1 MIELKKALEIT
12 GMSLGDVATMLGCSK
27 ATVSKVKDHD
37 YPSWES
43 WEKRAIEEMVRSGRL
58 THEEARLLPEY
69 ERQRI
74 EIDDTKFVRT
84 NNVMA
89 LDALAADL
97 LNPRSTL
104 NASIGICTGKAGYGK
119 TTTIRHFCANND
131 RATYMLYM
139 DGYSIAGLMRD
150 VLRSMTG
157 ETKRAFVEIKD
168 AIRDASAV
176 YRRLMVIDEAD
187 RMPVRLL
194 EALRGMNEYCG
205 LPILLIGEPALL
217 TKIHTEPRL
226 ESRMR
231 KPRVEF
237 APLSCVDIALYWKE
251 AIGLDITGVTDIQQ
265 LLLKSCRGDFRIMVN
280 DAQRIVQYMN
290 NNDLTEVNMRV
301 VKDGIRS

>member
-1 MIELKKALEIT
+1 MIELKKAMEIT
-12 GMSLGDVATMLGCSK
+12 GTSLGELAALLDCSK

-37 YPSWES
+37 YPNWEA
-43 WEKRAIEEMVRSGRL
+43 WEKKAIEAMVRVGKL
-58 THEEARLLPEY
+58 THEQAQLLPEY
-69 ERQRI
+69 ERERI

-104 NASIGICTGKAGYGK
+104 NASIGVCTGKAGYGK
-119 TTTIRHFCANND
+119 TTTIKHFCASND
-131 RATYMLYM
+131 RATYILYM

-150 VLRSMTG
+150 ALRSMTG
-157 ETKRAFVEIKD
+157 ETRRSFVDIKD

-176 YRRLMVIDEAD
+176 YRKLLVVDEAD

-194 EALRGMNEYCG
+194 EALRGLNEYCG

-237 APLSCVDIALYWKE
+237 APLSCIDIALYWKE
-251 AIGLDITGVTDIQQ
+251 AIGLDLTGKAEIQQ
-265 LLLKSCRGDFRIMVN
+265 MLLKHCHGDFRIMVN

-290 NNDLTEVNMRV
+290 TNDLSEVDIKV
-301 VKDGIRS
+301 VKDGIR

>member
-1 MIELKKALEIT
+1 MIELKKAIEIT
-12 GMSLGDVATMLGCSK
+12 GMSLGDIAAMMECSK

-37 YPSWES
+37 YPAWEA
-43 WEKRAIEEMVRSGRL
+43 WEKRTVEAMVRDGYL
-58 THEEARLLPEY
+58 TIEQAQLLPEH

-89 LDALAADL
+89 LDALASDL

-104 NASIGICTGKAGYGK
+104 NASIGVCTGKAGYGK
-119 TTTIRHFCANND
+119 TTTIKHFCATND
-131 RATYMLYM
+131 RATYILYM

-150 VLRSMTG
+150 ALRSMTG
-157 ETKRAFVEIKD
+157 ETRRSFTDIKD
-168 AIRDASAV
+168 SIRDASAV
-176 YRRLMVIDEAD
+176 YRKLLVVDEAD
-187 RMPVRLL
+187 RMPIRLL
-194 EALRGMNEYCG
+194 EALRGLNEYCG

-237 APLSCVDIALYWKE
+237 APLSCVDIALYWNE
-251 AIGLDITGVTDIQQ
+251 AIGLDLTGKTEIQQ
-265 LLLKSCRGDFRIMVN
+265 MLLKSCHGDFRVMVN
-280 DAQRIVQYMN
+280 DAQRIVQHMN
-290 NNDLTEVNMRV
+290 TNGLTDVDMKV
-301 VKDGIRS
+301 VRNGVR

>member
-1 MIELKKALEIT
+1 MIELKKAMEIT
-12 GMSLGDVATMLGCSK
+12 GTSLGELADLLHCSK

-37 YPSWES
+37 YPNWEA
-43 WEKRAIEEMVRSGRL
+43 WEKKAIEAMVRAGKL
-58 THEEARLLPEY
+58 TQEQAQLLPEY
-69 ERQRI
+69 QRSRI

-104 NASIGICTGKAGYGK
+104 NASIGVCTGKAGYGK
-119 TTTIRHFCANND
+119 TTTIKHFCAAND
-131 RATYMLYM
+131 RATYILYM

-150 VLRSMTG
+150 ALRSMTG
-157 ETKRAFVEIKD
+157 ETRRSFVDIKD
-168 AIRDASAV
+168 AIKDASAV
-176 YRRLMVIDEAD
+176 YRKLLVVDEAD

-194 EALRGMNEYCG
+194 EALRGLNEYCG

-237 APLSCVDIALYWKE
+237 APLSCVDIVMYWKE
-251 AIGLDITGVTDIQQ
+251 AIDLDLTGKAEIQQ
-265 LLLKSCRGDFRIMVN
+265 ILLKHCHGDFRIMVN

-290 NNDLTEVNMRV
+290 TNDLTEVDIKV
-301 VKDGIRS
+301 VRDGIR

>member
-1 MIELKKALEIT
+1 MIELKKALDIT
-12 GMSLGDVATMLGCSK
+12 KMSLNDVATLLECSK
-27 ATVSKVKDHD
+27 TTISKVKDHD
-37 YPSWES
+37 YPGWES
-43 WEKRAIEEMVRSGRL
+43 WEKRAIEAMVRKGLL
-58 THEEARLLPEY
+58 THEQAQLLPDY
-69 ERQRI
+69 ERKRI

-97 LNPRSTL
+97 LDPRSTL
-104 NASIGICTGKAGYGK
+104 NASIGVCTGKAGYGK
-119 TTTIRHFCANND
+119 TTTIKHFCASND
-131 RATYMLYM
+131 RATYILYM

-150 VLRSMTG
+150 ALRSMTG
-157 ETKRAFVEIKD
+157 ETRRSFVDIKD

-176 YRRLMVIDEAD
+176 YRKLLVVDEAD

-194 EALRGMNEYCG
+194 EALRGLNEYCG

-237 APLSCVDIALYWKE
+237 APLSCVDIALYWHE
-251 AIGLDITGVTDIQQ
+251 AIGLDLTGKAEIQQ

-280 DAQRIVQYMN
+280 DAQRIVQHMN
-290 NNDLTEVNMRV
+290 TNDLSEVDIKV
-301 VKDGIRS
+301 VKDGIR

>member
-37 YPSWES
+37 YPGWES
-43 WEKRAIEEMVRSGRL
+43 WEKRAIEEMVRNGRL
-58 THEEARLLPEY
+58 SHEDAQLLPEY
-69 ERQRI
+69 KRQKI

-119 TTTIRHFCANND
+119 TTTIRHFCASND

-139 DGYSIAGLMRD
+139 DGYTIAGLMRD

-157 ETKRAFVEIKD
+157 ETKRAFVDIKD
-168 AIRDASAV
+168 SIRDASAV

-251 AIGLDITGVTDIQQ
+251 AIGLDLTGKMEIQE
-265 LLLKSCRGDFRIMVN
+265 LLLKSCKGDFRVMVN
-280 DAQRIVQYMN
+280 DAQRIVQHMN
-290 NNDLTEVNMRV
+290 ANDLTEVDMKV
-301 VKDGIRS
+301 VRDGIR

>member
-1 MIELKKALEIT
+1 MIELKKAIEIT
-12 GMSLGDVATMLGCSK
+12 GMSLGDIAAMMECSK

-37 YPSWES
+37 YPAWES
-43 WEKRAIEEMVRSGRL
+43 WEKRIVETMIMRGSL
-58 THEEARLLPEY
+58 TQDQAQLLPEH

-119 TTTIRHFCANND
+119 TTTIRHFCANNE

-139 DGYSIAGLMRD
+139 DGYTIAGLMRD

-157 ETKRAFVEIKD
+157 ETKRSFVDIKD
-168 AIRDASAV
+168 SIRDASAV

-194 EALRGMNEYCG
+194 EAIRGMNEYCG

-237 APLSCVDIALYWKE
+237 APLSCIDIALYWKE
-251 AIGLDITGVTDIQQ
+251 AINLDITGQAEIQQ

-280 DAQRIVQYMN
+280 DAQRIVQHMN

-301 VKDGIRS
+301 VRDGIR

>member
-1 MIELKKALEIT
+1 MIKLKKAIEIT
-12 GMSLGDVATMLGCSK
+12 GMSLGDIAAMMECSK

-37 YPSWES
+37 YPAWES
-43 WEKRAIEEMVRSGRL
+43 WEKRIVETMVMRGSL
-58 THEEARLLPEY
+58 THDQAQLLPEY

-74 EIDDTKFVRT
+74 AIDDTKFVRT

-89 LDALAADL
+89 LDALASDL

-104 NASIGICTGKAGYGK
+104 NASIGVCTGKAGYGK
-119 TTTIRHFCANND
+119 TTTIRHFCANNE
-131 RATYMLYM
+131 RSTYMLYM
-139 DGYSIAGLMRD
+139 DGYTIAGLMRD

-157 ETKRAFVEIKD
+157 ETKRAFIDIKD
-168 AIRDASAV
+168 SIRDASAV

-237 APLSCVDIALYWKE
+237 APLSCIDIALYWKE
-251 AIGLDITGVTDIQQ
+251 AIDLDITGQAEIQQ

-301 VKDGIRS
+301 VKDGIR

>member
-1 MIELKKALEIT
+1 MIELKKAMEISE
-12 GMSLGDVATMLGCSK
+12 MSLGDVAALLDCSK
-27 ATVSKVKDHD
+27 ATISKVKDHD
-37 YPSWES
+37 YPNWES
-43 WEKRAIEEMVRSGRL
+43 WEKKAIEAMVRAGRL
-58 THEEARLLPEY
+58 THDQARLLPEY
-69 ERQRI
+69 ERERI
-74 EIDDTKFVRT
+74 EIDGTEFVRT

-104 NASIGICTGKAGYGK
+104 NASIGVCTGKAGYGK
-119 TTTIRHFCANND
+119 TTTIKHFCASND
-131 RATYMLYM
+131 RATYILYM

-150 VLRSMTG
+150 ALRSMTG
-157 ETKRAFVEIKD
+157 ETRRSFVDIKD

-176 YRRLMVIDEAD
+176 YRKLLVVDEAD

-194 EALRGMNEYCG
+194 EALRGLNEYCG

-237 APLSCVDIALYWKE
+237 APLSCIDIALYWKE
-251 AIGLDITGVTDIQQ
+251 AIGLDLTGKAEIQQ
-265 LLLKSCRGDFRIMVN
+265 MLLKHCHGDFRIMVN

-290 NNDLTEVNMRV
+290 TNDLSEVDIKV
-301 VKDGIRS
+301 VKDGIR